1 MGGYRSSL
9 VAGGRVVWWE
19 DIEAGS
25 LVAGGR
31 VVWWGDIE
39 AGSLVAGEESG
50 VVGGYRG
57 W

>member
-1 MGGYRSSL
+1 MGGYRS
-9 VAGGRVVWWE
+9 
-19 DIEAGS
+19 S

-39 AGSLVAGEESG
+39 AGSLVAGG
-50 VVGGYRG
+50 RVVWWEDIEVVWLLVGEWCGGGYRG